1 MNSSSIRSDRRAAA
15 IIGVLY
21 IVGTAAGLLAA
32 VVSAPLLDGDDY
44 VAQIAANPNQ
54 LALGAAFILTMGFS
68 LALIPIVF
76 WPIGRRYSERLAM
89 GYVVFRGAIET
100 VAYLPGAFSWMLLI
114 ELSKQPDQA
123 MADIVKS
130 SSTVFADTVFSF
142 PFLIGALMFYS
153 LLYRWRLIPRWL
165 SGLGLVGLALNVLA
179 PLTAMFGVDLGFEPA
194 LLEGVI
200 FVQEMVMALWL
211 IVRGF
216 NLPDPAQSSQPG

>member
-1 MNSSSIRSDRRAAA
+1 MNSSSIQSDRRAAA

-21 IVGTAAGLLAA
+21 IAGTAAGLLAA

-54 LALGAAFILTMGFS
+54 LALGVVFILTMAFS

-76 WPIGRRYSERLAM
+76 WPIGRRYSERLAT

-100 VAYLPGAFSWMLLI
+100 VSYLPGAFSWMLLI
-114 ELSKQPDQA
+114 ELSKQPDHA
-123 MADIVKS
+123 MADVVQS
-130 SSTVFADTVFSF
+130 AHTLFADTVFPF
-142 PFLIGALMFYS
+142 PFLIGAVMFYS

-165 SGLGLVGLALNVLA
+165 SGLGLVGLALNVVA

-194 LLEGVI
+194 LLEGVV

-216 NLPDPAQSSQPG
+216 NLPDPAQSPQPV

>member
-1 MNSSSIRSDRRAAA
+1 MNSSSIQSDRRAAA

-21 IVGTAAGLLAA
+21 IAGTAAGLLAA

-54 LALGAAFILTMGFS
+54 LALGVVLILTMAFS

-76 WPIGRRYSERLAM
+76 WPIGRRYSERLAT

-100 VAYLPGAFSWMLLI
+100 VSYLPGAFSWMLLI
-114 ELSKQPDQA
+114 ELSKQPDHA
-123 MADIVKS
+123 MADFVQS
-130 SSTVFADTVFSF
+130 AHTLFADTVFPF
-142 PFLIGALMFYS
+142 PFLIGAVMFYS

-165 SGLGLVGLALNVLA
+165 SGLGLVGLALNVVA

-194 LLEGVI
+194 LLEGVV

-216 NLPDPAQSSQPG
+216 NLPDAAQSPQPV

>member
-1 MNSSSIRSDRRAAA
+1 MNLSSARSDRRAAA

-21 IVGTAAGLLAA
+21 IVGTAAGLLSA

-44 VAQIAANPNQ
+44 LAKIAANPNQ

-76 WPIGRRYSERLAM
+76 WPIGRRYSERLAI

-100 VAYLPGAFSWMLLI
+100 VSYLPGAFSWLLLI

-123 MADIVKS
+123 MADFVQS
-130 SSTVFADTVFSF
+130 AHTVFSDTMFSF

-165 SGLGLVGLALNVLA
+165 SGLGLVGLALNVVA
-179 PLTAMFGVDLGFEPA
+179 PLTAMFSVDLGFEPE
-194 LLEGVI
+194 LLEGVV
-200 FVQEMVMALWL
+200 FVQEMLMALWL

-216 NLPDPAQSSQPG
+216 NLTDPTQSPSPA